1 MRQEQRGG
9 DNSTNF
15 QAEVIHAGITYR
27 DARDIATDVYNDN
40 IPKFTEIAR
49 QVALDRAMSFTDT
62 LLDGIP
68 SETLQALKDPD
79 VQRALFF
86 AQQEFACS
94 GDEQLGDV
102 LMDLMRKRMKSPQ
115 RDIKQLAVTESL
127 KTAPKLSA
135 NHFSALT
142 ALFVLTRIRL
152 GIASVADL
160 HAKMRT
166 ILAPAV
172 YGLEVSEA
180 DLAYLEYA
188 GCVSIQITSHNIGD
202 ILLETYKGA
211 FSRGFTEEQIPET
224 VRPVIAPFL
233 GACFRDPAK
242 LQLAALNAE
251 IVGKLTEEQ
260 KLDDPYRASILNLLN
275 VGLMSSAEAAE
286 EFSDL
291 HPALRNLTEIYHS
304 SSLKNCQLTTVG
316 ITLAHTNLRRVA
328 GEAFDPGLEIWVK

>member
-1 MRQEQRGG
+1 MKQEQRGG
-9 DNSTNF
+9 DNSINF

-27 DARDIATDVYNDN
+27 DAREIAIDVYNDN
-40 IPKFTEIAR
+40 IPKFTEIASR
-49 QVALDRAMSFTDT
+49 VALDRAMSFTDT
-62 LLDGIP
+62 LLGGIP
-68 SETLQALKDPD
+68 AETLEALKDPD

-102 LMDLMRKRMKSPQ
+102 LMDLMRKRMESRQ
-115 RDIKQLAVTESL
+115 RGIKQLAVTESL

-142 ALFVLTRIRL
+142 ALFILTRTRL
-152 GIASVADL
+152 GIASPADL

-180 DLAYLEYA
+180 DLAYMEYT
-188 GCVSIQITSHNIGD
+188 GCVSIQITENNIGN

-211 FSRGFTEEQIPET
+211 FTRGFTEEQIPEV

-233 GACFRDPAK
+233 GTCFRDPAK
-242 LQLAALNAE
+242 LQLATLNTETA
-251 IVGKLTEEQ
+251 GKLIEEQ
-260 KLDDPYRASILNLLN
+260 KLHPYRAEILNLLN
-275 VGLMSSAEAAE
+275 VGLMDSAEVSK
-286 EFSDL
+286 EFSAL
-291 HPALRNLTEIYHS
+291 HPALRNLAELYQS
-304 SSLKNCQLTTVG
+304 SRLKSCQLTTIGV
-316 ITLAHTNLRRVA
+316 TLAHTNLRRVA
-328 GEAFDPGLEIWVK
+328 GESFDPDLEIWVN

>member
-27 DARDIATDVYNDN
+27 DARDIANDVYNDN

-49 QVALDRAMSFTDT
+49 QVAHERAMSFTDS
-62 LLDGIP
+62 LLEGIP
-68 SETLQALKDPD
+68 TETLEALKDPD

-102 LMDLMRKRMKSPQ
+102 LMDLMRKRMESKQ
-115 RDIKQLAVTESL
+115 RGIKQLAVAESL

-142 ALFVLTRIRL
+142 ALFVLTRTRL
-152 GIASVADL
+152 GVGSVADL

-180 DLAYLEYA
+180 DLAYMEYA
-188 GCVSIQITSHNIGD
+188 GCVSIQITENSIGD
-202 ILLETYKGA
+202 ILLETYRGA
-211 FSRGFTEEQIPET
+211 FTRGFTEEQIPEAC
-224 VRPVIAPFL
+224 RAVIAPFL
-233 GACFRDPAK
+233 GTCFRDPTK
-242 LQLAALNAE
+242 LQLATLNVETA
-251 IVGKLTEEQ
+251 GKLIGERNLEF
-260 KLDDPYRASILNLLN
+260 YRAEILNLLN
-275 VGLMSSAEAAE
+275 VGLMNSAEVAE
-286 EFSDL
+286 EFSAL
-291 HPALRNLTEIYHS
+291 HPALRNLARIYS
-304 SSLKNCQLTTVG
+304 SSRLKNCQLTTVG
-316 ITLAHTNLRRVA
+316 VTLAHTNLRRVA
-328 GEAFDPGLEIWVK
+328 GESFDPDLEIWVN